1 MSAKRGGLGTNL
13 DSLIPTSLTVGDTE
27 VAQQNEVPIS
37 SISPNPRQPR
47 TVFDED
53 ALNELI
59 ASIKEIGIL
68 QPPVVRKVSEGR
80 YELIMG
86 ERRLRAAKAAG
97 LTTIPVIIR
106 QTPDNELLREAL
118 IENIHRSQL
127 NPLEE
132 AAAYAGLLTD
142 FGCTHD
148 ELATKLGRSRP
159 LISNMLRLLNL
170 PPTVQRKVAAGVISA
185 GHARALLGLSDEKEI
200 EKLANRIVA
209 EGLSVRATEE
219 IVAIAGPAKK
229 SSKKKAKVGISGA
242 TKSRLKQHQREGWE
256 TYKQLTLDTGQ
267 QAYVIEQG
275 VFEWLEE
282 TFGLTP
288 FLSKQSMPQGGFTET
303 VDASEI
309 DLPTIWAKVEE
320 LSKVQ
325 R

>member
-47 TVFDED
+47 TVFDEE
-53 ALNELI
+53 ALNELV

-229 SSKKKAKVGISGA
+229 SGKAKIKVGISGTTLA
-242 TKSRLKQHQREGWE
+242 SAELLSD
-256 TYKQLTLDTGQ
+256 YLDTR
-267 QAYVIEQG
+267 VTIEQG
-275 VFEWLEE
+275 K
-282 TFGLTP
+282 
-288 FLSKQSMPQGGFTET
+288 SKGKITIEFAGSEDLQRI
-303 VDASEI
+303 VDLIEG
-309 DLPTIWAKVEE
+309 
-320 LSKVQ
+320 
-325 R
+325 

>member
-47 TVFDED
+47 TVFDDD

-68 QPPVVRKVSEGR
+68 QPPVVRRVSEGR

-86 ERRLRAAKAAG
+86 ERRFRAAKAAG

-229 SSKKKAKVGISGA
+229 SAKTKAKVGISGTA
-242 TKSRLKQHQREGWE
+242 LASAELLSD
-256 TYKQLTLDTGQ
+256 YLDTR
-267 QAYVIEQG
+267 VSIEQG
-275 VFEWLEE
+275 KGKGKITIEFAGNEDL
-282 TFGLTP
+282 
-288 FLSKQSMPQGGFTET
+288 QRI
-303 VDASEI
+303 VDLIEG
-309 DLPTIWAKVEE
+309 
-320 LSKVQ
+320 
-325 R
+325 